1 MKRNI
6 IALAFLSLL
15 PVVAPAQ
22 TADFSGFRIISQR
35 NIFNLTRV
43 PPRTSRG
50 AAVQAPSTFVDAFS
64 LVGTLTYEKGEFAF
78 FDGTRPEYQKAL
90 QPTNSI
96 GGYKLV
102 AVLPTSVRLET
113 RGTQFEMKL
122 GMQLRRDEKSAHLYA
137 DSFGATTYDSAS
149 AAATNAAPMLSTS
162 SATSTSG
169 GDASPAASE
178 ILKRLM
184 QKREQELK

>member
-6 IALAFLSLL
+6 IALAFLLLL

-43 PPRTSRG
+43 PLRSNQTV
-50 AAVQAPSTFVDAFS
+50 AVPAPNFVDAFS

-149 AAATNAAPMLSTS
+149 AAATNATPMLSTS
-162 SATSTSG
+162 SAASTSG

>member
-6 IALAFLSLL
+6 IAIAFFSLL

-22 TADFSGFRIISQR
+22 TVDFSGFRIISQR

-50 AAVQAPSTFVDAFS
+50 TAVQAPPTFVDAFS
-64 LVGTLTYEKGEFAF
+64 LVGTLTYDKGEFAF